1 MGTRT
6 NTTQSEPQF
15 LTAISV
21 EKSTGK
27 TTIGIAFVDTSIG
40 LIHIGQFD
48 DDSNL
53 SRLLRFSFY

>member
-15 LTAISV
+15 LTAVSA
-21 EKSTGK
+21 EKSPGK
-27 TTIGIAFVDTSIG
+27 IAIGIAFVDTSIG

-53 SRLLRFSFY
+53 SRL